1 MEEELSF
8 DNILSEGEIESLF
21 LEETQ
26 DPQPDNDTG
35 EKGGEKPTKETN
47 ETTEVDVDTLF
58 TSEPE
63 SVGSGKDNKEQEE
76 TPSDKGDTSPNFYSS
91 IAKALSEEGIFPD
104 LDETKLS
111 EIKSPNDFRNLIE
124 EQIKSNLDERQ
135 KRIDEALSLN
145 IEPSEIRRYEET
157 IHYLNNLKEED
168 LLDEG
173 EKGEKLRKNLI
184 YQDFRNNGYDHERA
198 LREVNKSF
206 NGGTDIED
214 AKEALKSNKVHF
226 KKSYDA
232 LIEDARKER
241 EEEVKERKEQAEKL
255 KNSIFNDKN
264 VFGDI
269 VLDKNTRQRVY
280 DSIAKPVFKDPET
293 GELFTAIQK
302 YESENR
308 TDFLKYVGFFY
319 TMTDGFKNL
328 DNLIKDKVRK
338 EKKKGLIELEH
349 TLNNTARTPGGSL
362 NFAGGGNDSDS
373 YLGKGWDLDV

>member
-1 MEEELSF
+1 MEEKLSF

-26 DPQPDNDTG
+26 DPQPDDTG
-35 EKGGEKPTKETN
+35 EKGGEKPTKETD

-58 TSEPE
+58 TDEPE
-63 SVGSGKDNKEQEE
+63 SVGSGKDNKEQEG
-76 TPSDKGDTSPNFYSS
+76 TPSDKGGTSPNFYSS
-91 IAKALSEEGIFPD
+91 IAKALSEEGVFPD

-111 EIKSPNDFRNLIE
+111 EIKSPDDFRNLVE

-135 KRIDEALSLN
+135 KRIDEALNLN
-145 IEPSEIRRYEET
+145 IEPSEIKRYEDT
-157 IHYLNNLKEED
+157 INYLNNLKEED
-168 LLDEG
+168 ILDEG

-184 YQDFRNNGYDHERA
+184 YQDFINNGYDHERA

-206 NGGTDIED
+206 KGGTDVED
-214 AKEALKSNKVHF
+214 ANEALKSNKVFF

-232 LIEDARKER
+232 LIEEARKER
-241 EEEVKERKEQAEKL
+241 EEEIKERKEQAEKL
-255 KNSIFNDKN
+255 KNSILNDQN
-264 VFGDI
+264 VFEDI
-269 VLDKNTRQRVY
+269 ALDKKTRQRVY

-293 GELFTAIQK
+293 GELLTAIQK

-328 DNLIKDKVRK
+328 NNLVKDKVRK
-338 EKKKGLIELEH
+338 EKKKGLSELEH
-349 TLNNTARTPGGSL
+349 TINNTARTLGGSL
-362 NFAGGGNDSDS
+362 NFVSGVNDSDS